1 MRIML
6 NGNNFFKKSWIGKIV
21 LGMIFLFMGM
31 STLSISLF
39 GSFFD
44 KYLPD
49 EVVEYDAYI
58 VEVKNIESET
68 VRKRDEDGYSYT
80 ETMYTCDVVFK
91 YEIDGV
97 TYTTGYSL
105 KDYSEP
111 AQLGDKFGLYIDPAK
126 PEKIYG
132 YSRVSD
138 ENVLKIVSY
147 VFTGIGSLFIVL
159 GVIFT
164 VKGILAARKQKKLK
178 TEENNY
184 GRVEYEYPVNNQGYN
199 QGYNSNYNMNGNYNN
214 QGYNNQDY
222 NNQAYNNQG
231 YNNQAY
237 NNYNGQNYNLNNNMG
252 NNYGVGEAGGTD
264 YSGTSLRD

>member
-6 NGNNFFKKSWIGKIV
+6 NGNNFFKKSWTGKIV
-21 LGMIFLFMGM
+21 LGLIFLFIGM
-31 STLSISLF
+31 STLSMSLI
-39 GSFFD
+39 GTFFD

-49 EVVEYDAYI
+49 GVEEYDAYI

-80 ETMYTCDVVFK
+80 ETRYTCDVVFK

-105 KDYSEP
+105 KDYSEA
-111 AQLGDKFGLYIDPAK
+111 AQLGDKFGLYIHPSK

-147 VFTGIGSLFIVL
+147 VFTGIGSLFVVL

-164 VKGILAARKQKKLK
+164 VKGILAARNQKKLHV
-178 TEENNY
+178 EENNY

-199 QGYNSNYNMNGNYNN
+199 QNYNMNGNYNN
-214 QGYNNQDY
+214 YNNYNTQGYGN
-222 NNQAYNNQG
+222 YNNQG
-231 YNNQAY
+231 YNDF
-237 NNYNGQNYNLNNNMG
+237 NG
-252 NNYGVGEAGGTD
+252 GVKTGETD